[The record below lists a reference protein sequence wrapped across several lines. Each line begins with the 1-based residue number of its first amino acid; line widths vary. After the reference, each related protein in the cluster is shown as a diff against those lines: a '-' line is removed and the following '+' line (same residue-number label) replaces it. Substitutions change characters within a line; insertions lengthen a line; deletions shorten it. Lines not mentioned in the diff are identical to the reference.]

1 MRQSTKTNQL
11 SMQDLQH
18 ANYNFLMIQIP
29 SKEWLSAKNEILC
42 VNDKY
47 PIDDSWTVYVTEK
60 VKSSVSYAFKI
71 RRT

>member
-47 PIDDSWTVYVTEK
+47 PIDDS
-60 VKSSVSYAFKI
+60 
-71 RRT
+71 